1 MYIRK
6 TSQLDKKT
14 GKPYSTHRLIESY
27 RNAQGQPRQ
36 EMLLNLGTHFL
47 IPVEQWKSLT
57 DRVEEILT
65 GQAELLFGPETD
77 ELEQEAQ
84 RIAKLV
90 LAKGA
95 RAATRQQ
102 PNLSSSQ
109 TADYQSVDVNSLN
122 HQDVRFVGA
131 EAVGYHAAQQLG
143 LTEILAACGFN
154 DKQVGFALSS
164 IIARLVAPGSERSTH
179 RYLTEQSALD
189 ELLNQDLS
197 KLPLH
202 SLYRIGDQIFNKKAA
217 IESALYQREVTLF
230 NLEEK
235 VTLYDLTNTYFEGTA
250 LKNAKAKYGRS
261 KEKRSD
267 CCLVALG
274 LVLDSSG
281 FPKKSK
287 IYEGNISEPSTFKA
301 MIAEMVYS
309 GTNKPTIVMDAGI
322 ATEENLLWLKGEEY
336 RYIVV
341 SRKKKSSIPK
351 DAEVLTLKDSPRNKV
366 TARRVLNEAIGE
378 VELYCHSEAK
388 EAKGAVM
395 KSKFEQRLE
404 AELIK
409 LNAGLHRK
417 RGSTRQY
424 DKIIERIG
432 RLKEKYSATAKYYD
446 IEVTANDD
454 KTAATAISFK
464 CNSAKRNQEADGLYC
479 LRSNQCEM
487 SGQQLWEIYTMLTE
501 LEAAFRHLKSEL
513 GLRPVYHRVE
523 GRIDAHLFISILAYH
538 LLHTIR
544 YQLKGAG
551 IHDSWQ
557 SIRSTLKTHIR
568 LTSTLK
574 LDDGRTLHIRKSS
587 LPNVAQRRI
596 YEALNMPMQSLA
608 VVKHYC

>member
-27 RNAQGQPRQ
+27 RNAHGQPRQ
-36 EMLLNLGTHFL
+36 EMLVNLGTHFL
-47 IPVEQWKSLT
+47 VPAEQWKSLT

-65 GQAELLFGPETD
+65 GQAELLFGAEMD
-77 ELEQEAQ
+77 ALEQEAQ

-102 PNLSSSQ
+102 LSPPSSQ
-109 TADYQSVDVNSLN
+109 IADYQSVDINSLN
-122 HQDVRFVGA
+122 HQDIRFVGA
-131 EAVGYHAAQQLG
+131 EAVGYHAAKQLG
-143 LTEILAACGFN
+143 LAEILMQCGFN
-154 DKQVGFALSS
+154 EKQTGFALSS

-189 ELLNQDLS
+189 ELLNRDLS

-202 SLYRIGDQIFNKKAA
+202 GLYRIGDQIFNKKVA

-230 NLEEK
+230 NLEET
-235 VTLYDLTNTYFEGTA
+235 VTLYDLTNTYFEGSA
-250 LKNAKAKYGRS
+250 LENAKAKYGRS

-274 LVLDSSG
+274 MVLDSSG

-287 IYEGNISEPSTFKA
+287 IYEGNISEPATFKE
-301 MIAEMVYS
+301 MIAEMSYS
-309 GTNKPTIVMDAGI
+309 GDKKPTIVMDAGI
-322 ATEENLLWLKGEEY
+322 ATEENLAWLKTEDY

-341 SRKKKSSIPK
+341 SRKKKSSIPEG
-351 DAEVLTLKDSPRNKV
+351 AELLTLKANPKNKV
-366 TARRVLNEAIGE
+366 TAHRVLNEAIGE

-404 AELIK
+404 TELTN
-409 LNAGLHRK
+409 LNTGLHKK
-417 RGSTRQY
+417 RGSTRKY
-424 DKIIERIG
+424 DKIMERIG

-446 IEVTANDD
+446 IEVTVNED
-454 KTAATAISFK
+454 KTEATAISFK
-464 CNSAKRNQEADGLYC
+464 LNPDKRNQKADGLYC
-479 LRSNQCEM
+479 LRSNHCEM
-487 SGQQLWEIYTMLTE
+487 GGEQLWEIYTMLTE

-523 GRIDAHLFISILAYH
+523 GRVDAHLFISILAYH

-557 SIRSTLKTHIR
+557 QIRSTLKTHIR

-574 LDDGRTLHIRKSS
+574 LENGRTLHIRKNS
-587 LPNVAQRRI
+587 LPNIEQRRI
-596 YEALNMPMQSLA
+596 YEALDMPMQSLA